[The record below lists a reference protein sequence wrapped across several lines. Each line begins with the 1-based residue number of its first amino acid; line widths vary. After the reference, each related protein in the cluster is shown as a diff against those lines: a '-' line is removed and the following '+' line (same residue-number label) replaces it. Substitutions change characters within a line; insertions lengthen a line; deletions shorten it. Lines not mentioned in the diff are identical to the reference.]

1 MRPVFR
7 GIKASISN
15 LPPFVNGFPGLP
27 RDAPIFLK
35 KKEKFAEIRDLK
47 HRLCYTLN
55 RRTPKKRQ
63 EMYALSDF
71 LIMVFVMVSEA
82 VT

>member
-15 LPPFVNGFPGLP
+15 SPPFVNGFPGLP

-63 EMYALSDF
+63 E
-71 LIMVFVMVSEA
+71 VPR
-82 VT
+82 